1 MGLKKQIKE
10 WWKSIAAAAVVSIA
24 AILVQNGILTTGD
37 EPVIDP
43 VSTNTVATVE
53 TAFPAATQE
62 KEAEGQTPEGTGETA
77 SAHVAAGDSSVEFSA
92 LRFQYGGFK
101 ASSSAKE
108 CARIG
113 SLRVSDSG
121 LSYKWE
127 SGGCEQLGA
136 SGKTDASC
144 LACLFVKRGGDW
156 VGGKFDWISTSRL
169 TRGFENIRDGY
180 NGWPKDAV
188 SSANEFVFVIL
199 SKDGK
204 KRTNVAYFKR

>member
-1 MGLKKQIKE
+1 MKKL
-10 WWKSIAAAAVVSIA
+10 WKKYRAALLAIVSGVIGFDIGEAWQQAQDAGEPAPAVAAEQSI
-24 AILVQNGILTTGD
+24 TT
-37 EPVIDP
+37 
-43 VSTNTVATVE
+43 T
-53 TAFPAATQE
+53 PAQE
-62 KEAEGQTPEGTGETA
+62 KEADGDGADACSVSSAPDA
-77 SAHVAAGDSSVEFSA
+77 SAHADVVDFSS
-92 LRFQYGGFK
+92 LDWCWGGFK
-101 ASSSAKE
+101 GGSAKPADGVE
-108 CARIG
+108 IAN
-113 SLRVSDSG
+113 LKVSASG
-121 LSYKWE
+121 MGYKWVK
-127 SGGCEQLGA
+127 GGCEQLGA

>member
-1 MGLKKQIKE
+1 MKKL
-10 WWKSIAAAAVVSIA
+10 WKKYRAALLAIVSGVIGFDIGEAWQQAQDAGEPAPAVAAEQSI
-24 AILVQNGILTTGD
+24 TT
-37 EPVIDP
+37 
-43 VSTNTVATVE
+43 A
-53 TAFPAATQE
+53 PAQE
-62 KEAEGQTPEGTGETA
+62 KEAD
-77 SAHVAAGDSSVEFSA
+77 VVDFSS
-92 LRFQYGGFK
+92 LDWCWGGFK
-101 ASSSAKE
+101 GGSAKPADGVE
-108 CARIG
+108 IAN
-113 SLRVSDSG
+113 LKVSASG
-121 LSYKWE
+121 MGYKWVK
-127 SGGCEQLGA
+127 GGCEQLGA